1 VSGSGISW
9 AICKSGPRSR
19 QPCQHPIT
27 QIFTG
32 RMPFLPPNQQRQS
45 TEALEYSIQL
55 TVVSYTF
62 HQNQLSALQ
71 NVWGWSILLFPLLWP
86 LAYTTTSMVSRWDT
100 RLSWPRHCSNGAQ
113 PVPKTAYHSR
123 TRDKH
128 NHLSNFLTLVL
139 SHHSR
144 VHKPLDHCDIALTLT
159 STPTRIQDTDKQIS
173 TRHVLYYTKT
183 WSTKFPK
190 WMKDFPSW
198 FVDYKVHSTANVV
211 TAHQIQ

>member
-1 VSGSGISW
+1 MVHSLCPRLHITV
-9 AICKSGPRSR
+9 ALVTNTTIC
-19 QPCQHPIT
+19 PI
-27 QIFTG
+27 
-32 RMPFLPPNQQRQS
+32 
-45 TEALEYSIQL
+45 
-55 TVVSYTF
+55 
-62 HQNQLSALQ
+62 
-71 NVWGWSILLFPLLWP
+71 
-86 LAYTTTSMVSRWDT
+86 
-100 RLSWPRHCSNGAQ
+100 
-113 PVPKTAYHSR
+113 
-123 TRDKH
+123 
-128 NHLSNFLTLVL
+128 FLTLVL